1 MGENASCVDMISGL
15 PDFVLHQI
23 LSLLPT
29 KVAAQT
35 CILCKRWCHIWE
47 TFPML
52 DCCQLFFGK
61 YLDILNPKELGLT
74 KDVRRNIFYQ
84 RVEFMRYID
93 EKLRHISENDR
104 CVKKFRLVMTL
115 VSVGLFPRVD
125 FWMDLVSGLNVRELD
140 LCLTLGRE
148 RFYHLPTRV
157 LASQSLTILSMKGC
171 ILIDCSSMGDL
182 NLSSLVEL
190 YLNGSF
196 IDEESILNLVL
207 SMKSLEVLSLKGC
220 LGFKKLE
227 MNGNKKLKK
236 FVYHP
241 HMNLSIKRL
250 SINLPNLEEFDF
262 VYSRRAKKRL
272 AFTSDIVSPNL
283 KRLSLCGTFIDAK
296 YLSEIFVSFPRLEHL
311 FLGETVVKEAVKL
324 SSSILKEVYLRNC
337 SNTEKAEFD
346 TPGLQ
351 VFKYHSKSMSH
362 LSLNSGSGNRIAELP
377 VPSSDMDRSWFT
389 ELNNFLR
396 NNRFQELIL
405 SITSAQ
411 AMPRGGRPPKLQ
423 AAARPPKASE
433 ASAEDTNLVEASLN
447 RTPRSANLGDFLQLG
462 SSKLGQLQ
470 ASQPTQSKDSS
481 LASGSG
487 LISSSP
493 SLPKEKSPVI
503 PVVPKIAVVKPVVS
517 TQQDEEGFVSV
528 QVKSKSAPHIEP
540 LVTTLENKVA
550 QGWLSDFS
558 GGRIFSLFCKLRAT
572 KHHLKSL
579 HQAEFSGLTARVKL
593 AKENLSSCQLL
604 LQSSP
609 LCALLLQQEKDCLQV
624 YSKLKKAEIKVLAQQ
639 AKVHHL
645 KLSDSN
651 TNYFY
656 AHIKARKVRNTIGVI
671 EDMNGHVCHGHSAV
685 ANAFVCYYK
694 ELLASGTS
702 VTPLPYLGR
711 SSDASL
717 FLLEDNYRSQFY
729 DLVRPRGAFF
739 YQHRTIWDSS
749 CYPKHCVIGLMA
761 TQNCLPT
768 IDNLCHR
775 GIVLVNRC
783 VLCEQSME
791 TNFQLVP
798 GSQLGKELDKAAAK
812 MCFDV
817 YYLSPLG
824 NEIAFTTENLN
835 RKQLPRPFVLTSMKL
850 VIYAFTSGKYAD
862 LLDGLFENL
871 HPKTLI
877 LELNYNSPIHVKGL
891 LNSLAVGPEPNCC
904 RTENLKCWRHLLKGI
919 KLANVRGFQAGTPLD
934 LCTLTSLNDFLDNWA
949 IEACQLLNSFETV
962 VVETLSL
969 DFSW

>member
-74 KDVRRNIFYQ
+74 KDVRRKIFYQ

-148 RFYHLPTRV
+148 RFYHLPVRV

-236 FVYHP
+236 VVYHP

-405 SITSAQ
+405 PITSAQ
-411 AMPRGGRPPKLQ
+411 
-423 AAARPPKASE
+423 
-433 ASAEDTNLVEASLN
+433 
-447 RTPRSANLGDFLQLG
+447 
-462 SSKLGQLQ
+462 
-470 ASQPTQSKDSS
+470 
-481 LASGSG
+481 
-487 LISSSP
+487 
-493 SLPKEKSPVI
+493 
-503 PVVPKIAVVKPVVS
+503 
-517 TQQDEEGFVSV
+517 
-528 QVKSKSAPHIEP
+528 
-540 LVTTLENKVA
+540 
-550 QGWLSDFS
+550 
-558 GGRIFSLFCKLRAT
+558 
-572 KHHLKSL
+572 
-579 HQAEFSGLTARVKL
+579 
-593 AKENLSSCQLL
+593 
-604 LQSSP
+604 
-609 LCALLLQQEKDCLQV
+609 
-624 YSKLKKAEIKVLAQQ
+624 
-639 AKVHHL
+639 
-645 KLSDSN
+645 
-651 TNYFY
+651 
-656 AHIKARKVRNTIGVI
+656 
-671 EDMNGHVCHGHSAV
+671 
-685 ANAFVCYYK
+685 
-694 ELLASGTS
+694 
-702 VTPLPYLGR
+702 
-711 SSDASL
+711 
-717 FLLEDNYRSQFY
+717 
-729 DLVRPRGAFF
+729 
-739 YQHRTIWDSS
+739 
-749 CYPKHCVIGLMA
+749 
-761 TQNCLPT
+761 
-768 IDNLCHR
+768 
-775 GIVLVNRC
+775 
-783 VLCEQSME
+783 
-791 TNFQLVP
+791 
-798 GSQLGKELDKAAAK
+798 
-812 MCFDV
+812 
-817 YYLSPLG
+817 G

-919 KLANVRGFQAGTPLD
+919 KLGNVRGFQAGTPLD